1 MVLHAPLTLTVH
13 SHLPGDERLVLTMA
27 TRRPDRRPLTTCLY
41 RLRVWSATCCEL
53 TFVDLC
59 SA

>member
-1 MVLHAPLTLTVH
+1 MVLHAPLTVH

-27 TRRPDRRPLTTCLY
+27 TALSPATTDLLLVPAPCLVSHVLCRLTC
-41 RLRVWSATCCEL
+41 
-53 TFVDLC
+53 VDLC

>member
-1 MVLHAPLTLTVH
+1 MVLHAPLTVH

-27 TRRPDRRPLTTCLY
+27 TALSPATTDLLPVPAPCLVSPELC
-41 RLRVWSATCCEL
+41 RLACVH
-53 TFVDLC
+53 LC